1 MRVCRENQTELH
13 KIMRIIIEEDVE
25 GWGKVTAKELTV
37 AELDQLLFARSA
49 STPGLDRLLARHEI
63 SAAALNCCLGLDL
76 TDATDKSPSE
86 IVKLVELF
94 RRANP
99 DFFLTLEYEKSMVG
113 IEELLRSLQPSP
125 QKTPATASGAGPA
138 S

>member
-1 MRVCRENQTELH
+1 
-13 KIMRIIIEEDVE
+13 MRIVIEEEVA

-37 AELDQLLFARSA
+37 AELDQLLFARSKD
-49 STPGLDRLLARHEI
+49 TPGLDRLLARHEI

-99 DFFLTLEYEKSMVG
+99 DFFLTLEHEKSLVG
-113 IEELLRSLQPSP
+113 IDELLRSLQPAP
-125 QKTPATASGAGPA
+125 PKMPATTSEAGPV